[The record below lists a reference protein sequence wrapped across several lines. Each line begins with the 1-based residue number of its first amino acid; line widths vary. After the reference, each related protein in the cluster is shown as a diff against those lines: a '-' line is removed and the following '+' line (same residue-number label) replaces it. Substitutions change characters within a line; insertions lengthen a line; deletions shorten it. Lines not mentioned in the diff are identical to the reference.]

1 MSHHPFKFFRKNFG
15 RLSHYLRGFSRLS
28 WAWTEIFLHIL
39 ITVKLNVLVNVRAL
53 SHLIF
58 DLYGLGTLFVIGCH
72 LFISKILNWL
82 QYLNIIP
89 PETLALDDPEVVL
102 VLSEDICVQE
112 LSRKGKTVD
121 IFQCYVH
128 EIASFPI
135 HDIVVQYYLAAL
147 LFFGDCDG
155 ALVVL
160 SSPVGVSKANEAFS
174 HEVNL
179 TYFLFFLTNYLVIL
193 VVTPEKTG
201 HEPKRNLIDELTICH
216 KLRFEEALVLIKN
229 VREQI
234 VSCYLLF
241 NIYLDLFEHAIWVF
255 ETCKSIICPEMVH
268 VYFDLVDERLAE
280 WSLIGKSGKP
290 NDPLRKVIGSVGGT
304 HLGFLALDD
313 LYKVSH
319 NEGKE
324 SDTSQ
329 HNDY

>member
-1 MSHHPFKFFRKNFG
+1 MD
-15 RLSHYLRGFSRLS
+15 
-28 WAWTEIFLHIL
+28 IL
-39 ITVKLNVLVNVRAL
+39 
-53 SHLIF
+53 
-58 DLYGLGTLFVIGCH
+58 
-72 LFISKILNWL
+72 
-82 QYLNIIP
+82 
-89 PETLALDDPEVVL
+89 
-102 VLSEDICVQE
+102 
-112 LSRKGKTVD
+112 
-121 IFQCYVH
+121 QCYVH

-155 ALVVL
+155 TLVVF

-174 HEVNL
+174 YEVNL

-193 VVTPEKTG
+193 VVTSEKTG

-234 VSCYLLF
+234 VPCYLLF

-324 SDTSQ
+324 SDTAK
-329 HNDY
+329 HNNYRDNSLKAADSIHISITNSWKGGQSKVTDHNQLLTIWVLWILFKSKCLEESIADVKIFLWIHVFWDENENACNEIRDTDGNDNEPKNVITVENLVLLDDSFVITLFTLHLLE